1 MVIQEYASRRA
12 RLADRLEGDSV
23 AVLFAAPLKR
33 RNRDVYYPYR
43 PDSDFYYLTGFPE
56 PEAVMALVPGCPE
69 GEYVLFCQDRN
80 PELELWDGPLAGLEG
95 AREHYGADQAHT
107 IDSLDEIMPGL
118 IAGRER
124 VYYMMAQEPSYDQR
138 IAKWTEAARL
148 HTRGSPAPQAE
159 LVSLK
164 TTLHELRLYKSRHEV
179 RSMRRA
185 AKIAAAGHKRA
196 MRACRPGM
204 TEYQLEAEL
213 IAEFIRQGAR
223 APAYP
228 PIIGGGA
235 NGCILHYIDNNA
247 ELQDGELVL
256 IDAGAEYHCY
266 ASDVTRTFPISGR
279 FSPEQAAV
287 YEIVLASQLAAI
299 AEVRAGCH
307 WNHPHEAAVRV
318 LTEGLVELGILSG
331 ELNELVEKKA
341 YTPYYMHRTG
351 HWIGMDVHDVGDYRI
366 GGEWRMLEPGM
377 VMTVEPGL
385 YLRPDTPGLDQR
397 WWNIGIRVE
406 DDVLVTREAPEVLS
420 QDAPKQAQEI
430 EAWMLG

>member
-1 MVIQEYASRRA
+1 MVIQEYARRRG

-23 AVLFAAPLKR
+23 AVLFAAPPRR

-56 PEAVMALVPGCPE
+56 PEAVAVLAPGGPE
-69 GEYVLFCQDRN
+69 GEYVLFCRDHN

-95 AREHYGADQAHT
+95 ACKHYGADQAHA
-107 IDSLDEIMPGL
+107 IDVLDEIMPGL

-124 VYYMMAQEPSYDQR
+124 VYYLMGEDASCDQR
-138 IAKWTEAARL
+138 IARWAEAARL
-148 HTRGSPAPQAE
+148 HTRGSPAPQVQ

-164 TTLHELRLYKSRHEV
+164 TPLHELRLYKSRHEV

-185 AKIAAAGHKRA
+185 AKIAAAAHKQA
-196 MRACRPGM
+196 MRTCRPGM

-213 IAEFIRQGAR
+213 IAEFIRRGAR

-235 NGCILHYIDNNA
+235 NGCILHYTDNGA
-247 ELQDGELVL
+247 VLQDGELVL
-256 IDAGAEYHCY
+256 IDAGAEYGCY
-266 ASDVTRTFPISGR
+266 ASDITRTFPVGGR
-279 FSPEQAAV
+279 FSAEQAAV
-287 YEIVLASQLAAI
+287 YEVVLASQLAAI
-299 AEVRAGCH
+299 DEARAGRH

-318 LTEGLVELGILSG
+318 ITEGLVELGILSG
-331 ELNELVEKKA
+331 DPAELVEQKS
-341 YTPYYMHRTG
+341 YVPYYMHRTG
-351 HWIGMDVHDVGDYRI
+351 HWIGMDVHDVGDYRV

-385 YLRPDTPGLDQR
+385 YLRPDTAGLDPR

-406 DDVLVTREAPEVLS
+406 DDVLVTRDEPEVLS
-420 QDAPKQAQEI
+420 QDAPKQTQEI